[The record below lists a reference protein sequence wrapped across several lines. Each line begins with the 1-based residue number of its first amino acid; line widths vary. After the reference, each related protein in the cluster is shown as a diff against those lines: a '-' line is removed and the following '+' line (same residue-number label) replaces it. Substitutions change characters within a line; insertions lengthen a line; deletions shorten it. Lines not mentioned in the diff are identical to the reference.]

1 MVIPP
6 EVIKGFNVWLGFFRD
21 LWWGEIPIRVHQRD
35 TAPDGTPDWHPEF
48 TAWLM
53 ADPHRS
59 SKFDIHRDLDQ
70 RLRTTRSFR
79 KLRRK
84 APREF
89 DVLYLMVAR
98 KPPLGLRAVASMLN
112 ERAIRNE
119 KEDRYTEE
127 DVLMLA
133 VSGLDKI
140 MRWW

>member
-6 EVIKGFNVWLGFFRD
+6 EVIKGFHVWLVFFRD
-21 LWWGEIPIRVHQRD
+21 LWWGEIPIRIHQRE
-35 TAPDGTPDWHPEF
+35 TAPDGTPEWHHDF
-48 TAWLM
+48 TRWLY
-53 ADPHRS
+53 AEPPSRSAYGRTDP
-59 SKFDIHRDLDQ
+59 DQ
-70 RLRTTRSFR
+70 RLRTTRAFR

-89 DVLYLMVAR
+89 DVLYLMVAK
-98 KPPLGLRAVASMLN
+98 KPPLGLGAVASALN

-127 DVLMLA
+127 AVLMLA
-133 VSGLDKI
+133 ISGLDKI